1 MATRKIK
8 KFHKR
13 VTRTEIPNSE
23 EKLFSSLSA
32 FKLNFTV
39 ILLSNDFYPGN
50 NHYFS
55 FEIFEL
61 IFIKY
66 SF

>member
-1 MATRKIK
+1 MLKCKSCLLAFSLKNWDIQDKVALRFSSGRYVATRKIK

-32 FKLNFTV
+32 F
-39 ILLSNDFYPGN
+39 
-50 NHYFS
+50 
-55 FEIFEL
+55 
-61 IFIKY
+61 
-66 SF
+66 

>member
-32 FKLNFTV
+32 FKLNFKV
-39 ILLSNDFYPGN
+39 IMLSNDFYPD
-50 NHYFS
+50 
-55 FEIFEL
+55 I
-61 IFIKY
+61 
-66 SF
+66 